1 MQEQMFDKPLISKYK
16 CRMIKSRNF
25 EECSC
30 WERRDY
36 IMSNVSKQLIIGM
49 VKKIDDSDEKF
60 LRQLYT
66 ILKRHLERGKH

>member
-1 MQEQMFDKPLISKYK
+1 
-16 CRMIKSRNF
+16 
-25 EECSC
+25 
-30 WERRDY
+30 
-36 IMSNVSKQLIIGM
+36 MSNASKQLIIGM

>member
-1 MQEQMFDKPLISKYK
+1 MKTLIYKNK

-25 EECSC
+25 EERSC
-30 WERRDY
+30 WERRDN
-36 IMSNVSKQLIIGM
+36 IMNNVSKQLIIGM

-66 ILKRHLERGKH
+66 ILKRHLERRKH

>member
-1 MQEQMFDKPLISKYK
+1 MFDNPIDFLWQMPYDE
-16 CRMIKSRNF
+16 IKEFR
-25 EECSC
+25 ECSC
-30 WERRDY
+30 WERRDN
-36 IMSNVSKQLIIGM
+36 IMNNISKQRILGM

>member
-1 MQEQMFDKPLISKYK
+1 MFDKSIDFLWQMPYDE
-16 CRMIKSRNF
+16 IKEFR
-25 EECSC
+25 ECSC

-66 ILKRHLERGKH
+66 ILKRHLERRKH